1 MGVPVET
8 VLDVGV
14 LTCTGELMTL
24 YRSKFQLLMEPIKEW
39 NATINKNYS
48 SVKANYEIL
57 NVAVSDRDGE
67 ISMDVATVRDTKKIT
82 HARMADYNKAGNR
95 IVPMNKLDTIV
106 GERDLQRP
114 FLLKIDIDGAEL
126 QVLAGAEKTLQDCSV
141 VIVEVGITNMLER
154 IQAVQSAG
162 FQIFDIVDICYY
174 NGRFVQADVMFISHK
189 VITEKKLGVYKDG
202 FDISKWE
209 PYQP

>member
-1 MGVPVET
+1 
-8 VLDVGV
+8 
-14 LTCTGELMTL
+14 
-24 YRSKFQLLMEPIKEW
+24 
-39 NATINKNYS
+39 
-48 SVKANYEIL
+48 
-57 NVAVSDRDGE
+57 
-67 ISMDVATVRDTKKIT
+67 
-82 HARMADYNKAGNR
+82 
-95 IVPMNKLDTIV
+95 VPMNKLDTIV